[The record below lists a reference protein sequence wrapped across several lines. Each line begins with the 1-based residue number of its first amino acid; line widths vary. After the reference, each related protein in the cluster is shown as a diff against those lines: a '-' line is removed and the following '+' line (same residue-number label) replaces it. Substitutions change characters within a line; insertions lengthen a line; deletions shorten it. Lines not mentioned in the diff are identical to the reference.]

1 MKCRAETDYP
11 RVSRFPFRRT
21 RVTWALGTRLW
32 RQRKLFVFSW
42 PVSSPISLRSEALPT
57 VLTTVTATV
66 CRERLVVQIV
76 SAEKHVP
83 TVPTITNVALAS
95 SAVMAATVRQCA
107 LSGPVELLL
116 VL

>member
-1 MKCRAETDYP
+1 MAPSQPLRLDARAG
-11 RVSRFPFRRT
+11 FK
-21 RVTWALGTRLW
+21 LW

-57 VLTTVTATV
+57 VLTTVTATD

-83 TVPTITNVALAS
+83 TAVPTITNVALAS
-95 SAVMAATVRQCA
+95 SAVTATVRQCA
-107 LSGPVELLL
+107 LSGPAELLL

>member
-1 MKCRAETDYP
+1 MAPSQPLRLDARAG
-11 RVSRFPFRRT
+11 FK
-21 RVTWALGTRLW
+21 LW

-76 SAEKHVP
+76 SAEKDVL